1 MTRLPLYLSDY
12 PNMDSDFPFHLS
24 INPIDKSFPT
34 HRHDFLEFSLVIEG
48 KGFEIV
54 NGESHPMKAG
64 TFTFISPYQIHE
76 IHAEPGHPLKLYN
89 CTFDLSLLLG
99 STKAENDLHLFLVGE
114 SNLGDVPSHIQL
126 EETQQRKFERILQ
139 EILHEYEGTEAGRAL
154 LIRAKLI
161 EVLVCYF
168 RLRKNNTV
176 EEKKGKHEP
185 TRLHSGVIW
194 KVVHYVHSNYNDPL
208 SLASL
213 SRHFHVSSPYLSDQF
228 KQHVGETFVNFLHE
242 VRLRHACS
250 LLASTELAITTIAH
264 EVGYNSFKT
273 FSRSFRQRKHMTPS
287 AFRRNLS
294 ETPLT
299 GLHKT

>member
-12 PNMDSDFPFHLS
+12 PNMDSNFPFHLS
-24 INPIDKSFPT
+24 VNRIDTSFPA

-76 IHAEPGHPLKLYN
+76 IHAVPGQSLKLYN

-99 STKAENDLHLFLVGE
+99 TTNVENDSHLFLVGE

-126 EETQQRKFERILQ
+126 ETVEKGKFERILQ
-139 EILHEYEGTEAGRAL
+139 EILHEYEGTEAGKAL

-161 EVLVCYF
+161 EVLVWFF
-168 RLRKNNTV
+168 RLRKKGIV
-176 EEKKGKHEP
+176 EESKGKLEP
-185 TRLHSGVIW
+185 ARLQSGVIW
-194 KVVHYVHSNYNDPL
+194 KVVHYVHSHYNDPL
-208 SLASL
+208 SLTLVA
-213 SRHFHVSSPYLSDQF
+213 RHFHVSSPYLSDQF
-228 KQHVGETFVNFLHE
+228 KHHVGETFVNFLHE

-273 FSRSFRQRKHMTPS
+273 FSRAFRQRKHMTPS
-287 AFRRNLS
+287 DYRSHLS
-294 ETPLT
+294 KTPLT
-299 GLHKT
+299 GLQKT